1 LPLDPDP
8 HAPLALAER
17 ILELLDQ
24 GRFTATYKYAV
35 LLALL
40 DLCLENAARDGAAPD
55 LLTTRQLAVKIVELY
70 WPHTRPWATRALRQ
84 SSGPG
89 GGQAE
94 IVAGI
99 EKFRAA
105 AASDGSTPLAEAVA
119 RAPARYRRLLDFVEW
134 KLIEM
139 PLPRLQTIGDES
151 VTFLYAINWT
161 QSVRQPDVGR
171 YQRGEGGPFDNRI
184 HLRAGVGEAL
194 VRLNHL
200 LRPLIHHQ
208 WAVKVATLNRLDEY
222 QLERFLF
229 GAERVPLER
238 VRGPIIELQEG
249 RCFYCAERL
258 ASRAGQT
265 PDVDHFIPWSRYP
278 DDGLENLVVA
288 HARCNA
294 QKSDFLAAAAHVD
307 HWRARTRSGSPVAA
321 ALDRLAEAIG
331 WTRHPDRTPG
341 VARALYLRL
350 PEDARLW
357 LRGEE
362 FVTADRPALE
372 AALDATAA

>member
-1 LPLDPDP
+1 
-8 HAPLALAER
+8 
-17 ILELLDQ
+17 
-24 GRFTATYKYAV
+24 
-35 LLALL
+35 
-40 DLCLENAARDGAAPD
+40 
-55 LLTTRQLAVKIVELY
+55 
-70 WPHTRPWATRALRQ
+70 
-84 SSGPG
+84 
-89 GGQAE
+89 
-94 IVAGI
+94 
-99 EKFRAA
+99 
-105 AASDGSTPLAEAVA
+105 
-119 RAPARYRRLLDFVEW
+119 
-134 KLIEM
+134 
-139 PLPRLQTIGDES
+139 PLPRLQTIADES
-151 VTFLYAINWT
+151 VTFLSAINST
-161 QSVRQPDVGR
+161 PSVRQPDGWR
-171 YQRGEGGPFDNRI
+171 YGRGEGGPYDNRI

-278 DDGLENLVVA
+278 DDSLENLVVA

-307 HWRARTRSGSPVAA
+307 HWRARTRSGSHQCRG
-321 ALDRLAEAIG
+321 LDRPADAIS
-331 WTRHPDRTPG
+331 WTRHPERTLG

-362 FVTADRPALE
+362 FVIVDRTALE
-372 AALDATAA
+372 A

>member
-1 LPLDPDP
+1 M
-8 HAPLALAER
+8 AIR
-17 ILELLDQ
+17 CRCFS
-24 GRFTATYKYAV
+24 G
-35 LLALL
+35 LLAPSTS
-40 DLCLENAARDGAAPD
+40 DSTFVSSSPGRGDGCG
-55 LLTTRQLAVKIVELY
+55 RRRFLAQVL
-70 WPHTRPWATRALRQ
+70 
-84 SSGPG
+84 
-89 GGQAE
+89 
-94 IVAGI
+94 
-99 EKFRAA
+99 AA
-105 AASDGSTPLAEAVA
+105 A
-119 RAPARYRRLLDFVEW
+119 
-134 KLIEM
+134 
-139 PLPRLQTIGDES
+139 QC
-151 VTFLYAINWT
+151 
-161 QSVRQPDVGR
+161 
-171 YQRGEGGPFDNRI
+171 YQCGEGGPFDNRI
-184 HLRAGVGEAL
+184 LLRPGAGEAL

-294 QKSDFLAAAAHVD
+294 QKRDFLAAAAHVD
-307 HWRARTRSGSPVAA
+307 HWRARMRSASPVAA
-321 ALDRLAEAIG
+321 ELDRLAEAIS
-331 WTRHPDRTPG
+331 WARHPDRTLG

-350 PEDARLW
+350 PEGARLW

-362 FVTADRPALE
+362 FITADRPALE
-372 AALDATAA
+372 AVLDAS

>member
-1 LPLDPDP
+1 
-8 HAPLALAER
+8 
-17 ILELLDQ
+17 
-24 GRFTATYKYAV
+24 
-35 LLALL
+35 
-40 DLCLENAARDGAAPD
+40 
-55 LLTTRQLAVKIVELY
+55 
-70 WPHTRPWATRALRQ
+70 
-84 SSGPG
+84 
-89 GGQAE
+89 
-94 IVAGI
+94 
-99 EKFRAA
+99 
-105 AASDGSTPLAEAVA
+105 
-119 RAPARYRRLLDFVEW
+119 
-134 KLIEM
+134 M

-161 QSVRQPDVGR
+161 QSVRQPDVRR

-184 HLRAGVGEAL
+184 LLRTGVGEAL
-194 VRLNHL
+194 VRLNNL

-258 ASRAGQT
+258 ESRA
-265 PDVDHFIPWSRYP
+265 
-278 DDGLENLVVA
+278 VA

-307 HWRARTRSGSPVAA
+307 HWRARTRSGSPLSAE
-321 ALDRLAEAIG
+321 LDRLAEATG
-331 WTRHPDRTPG
+331 WTRHPERTLG